1 MSTPLNYHY
10 LRYFWMVARE
20 GGLRRASERLHV
32 SQPTI
37 SAQVKALEEQLGE
50 GWTRAGHEVVYGVRD
65 AAKVAAALPSA
76 KLAAPAEA
84 ARDAEVVVL
93 TVPFAALEPTVASL
107 GPLAG
112 KVVIDA
118 TNPVGAG
125 IRTSLPAG
133 DSGAKRVAA
142 ASPGARVVKAFNTTG
157 FNVMANPRF
166 GDEAATMFVA
176 GDDAAAKQ
184 VAGELATALGF
195 EPVDAGPLSQA
206 ELLEQ
211 LAMLWI
217 SMAIAHGHGREMAF
231 RLVKR

>member
-1 MSTPLNYHY
+1 MKIAVIGAGNVGKT
-10 LRYFWMVARE
+10 
-20 GGLRRASERLHV
+20 
-32 SQPTI
+32 
-37 SAQVKALEEQLGE
+37 LGE
-50 GWTRAGHEVVYGVRD
+50 GWTRAGHDVVYGVRD
-65 AAKVAAALPSA
+65 TAKAALALPA
-76 KLAAPAEA
+76 ATLASPAEA

-93 TVPFAALEPTVASL
+93 TVPFAALEGTVAAL
-107 GPLAG
+107 GGLAG
-112 KVVIDA
+112 KVVLDA

-125 IRTSLPAG
+125 IRTSLPPG

-142 ASPGARVVKAFNTTG
+142 AAPGARVVKAFNTTG

-166 GDEAATMFVA
+166 GAEAATMFVA
-176 GDDAAAKQ
+176 GDDPAAKQ
-184 VAGELATALGF
+184 VAATLAADLGF
-195 EPVDAGPLSQA
+195 EPVDAGPLAQA

>member
-1 MSTPLNYHY
+1 MKIAIIGAGN
-10 LRYFWMVARE
+10 V
-20 GGLRRASERLHV
+20 GRA
-32 SQPTI
+32 
-37 SAQVKALEEQLGE
+37 LGE
-50 GWTRAGHEVVYGVRD
+50 GWTRAGHAVVYGVRD
-65 AAKVAAALPSA
+65 AAKAAAALPGA
-76 KLAAPAEA
+76 ALAAPAEA
-84 ARDAEVVVL
+84 ARGADVVVL
-93 TVPFAALEPTVASL
+93 TVPFAALEATVGSL
-107 GPLAG
+107 GDLAG
-112 KVVIDA
+112 KVVLDA

-125 IRTSLPAG
+125 IRTSLAPG

-142 ASPGARVVKAFNTTG
+142 AAPGARVVKAFNTTG

-166 GDEAATMFVA
+166 GGEAAGMFVA

-184 VAGELATALGF
+184 VACSLAADLGF
-195 EPVDAGPLSQA
+195 EPVDAGPLAQA